1 MTVQELMQLQKKQGT
16 VRPKAVRPKAVR
28 SKAVRPKEDEPYL
41 ELYTDLPDC
50 TDPADP
56 DETGGKGS
64 EKDKED
70 SDGRRAGYDHI

>member
-1 MTVQELMQLQKKQGT
+1 MTVQELMQLQKKQGP
-16 VRPKAVRPKAVR
+16 VGPKAVRPKEA
-28 SKAVRPKEDEPYL
+28 EPYL